1 MKGQERIRKDRRG
14 LERTGEDWKKQERI
28 RKDRRGL
35 EKRGE
40 D

>member
-14 LERTGEDWKKQERI
+14 LERTGEGWKKQERI

>member
-14 LERTGEDWKKQERI
+14 LERTGEDWKEQKRI

-35 EKRGE
+35 KKIGE
-40 D
+40 N